1 MGIAKHLI
9 ALKKTHKDVSSYS
22 QDQEIYDQQTPP
34 EETNGRRRPPPR
46 QGHRVKEGHPRT
58 ASQDV
63 QHHRR
68 RLHRSRVQDPVR
80 RRQDHWLRSHLRLS
94 RLRQEVRA
102 PLQAGASRTRR
113 GQDQAVEE
121 AKEGK
126 EEQAEEVQGY
136 RQGQGRIRK
145 EISSL
150 CDVTINLFL

>member
-1 MGIAKHLI
+1 MGPYSSY
-9 ALKKTHKDVSSYS
+9 KTHKDVRSYC
-22 QDQEIYDQQTPP
+22 QDQEIYDQQTPS

-46 QGHRVKEGHPRT
+46 KGNRVKEGHPRT
-58 ASQDV
+58 ARQDV

-68 RLHRSRVQDPVR
+68 RLHRSRFQDPVR
-80 RRQDHWLRSHLRLS
+80 RRQDNRLRSHLRLS
-94 RLRQEVRA
+94 RLRQEIRA
-102 PLQAGASRTRR
+102 PLQACASRTRR

-121 AKEGK
+121 AEEGK

>member
-1 MGIAKHLI
+1 MGFIAKHLI
-9 ALKKTHKDVSSYS
+9 ALKKPKDVSSYC

-46 QGHRVKEGHPRT
+46 KGNRVKEGHPRT
-58 ASQDV
+58 ARQDV

-68 RLHRSRVQDPVR
+68 RLHRSRLQDPVR
-80 RRQDHWLRSHLRLS
+80 RWQDHRLRSHLRLS

-121 AKEGK
+121 AEEGK

-150 CDVTINLFL
+150 